1 MFELPQP
8 TRQSAGLNCWHGLLW
23 GVLCVIWLF
32 AIPEKAT
39 ADELVLSGEE
49 DLRELWSYTEW
60 LADPQAQWTLEEV
73 VRMPAER
80 FSDLSEEDLNQGIQG
95 GQYWLRV
102 TLSNPHD
109 EAVSWILTP
118 ETTYIDFIEVFERQ
132 AGGWQSTLL
141 SDHQPFD
148 SRQQP
153 YRKLLYKGETPA
165 ESRTQLYIR
174 TGMFYPDSVTLRLMI
189 SEKQQFEETARDEQ
203 MFFGLFYG
211 ACLALMFISL
221 LLWLSLG
228 ERVFSWYFLYLT
240 INALVWSALNGFA
253 FQYLWPFSPLIHNFG
268 FNILF
273 LLFAIFA
280 LQFSKNFLDL
290 RRDAPRL
297 NSFFSYLQWLFIAGI
312 LLRLAG
318 LYVSVL
324 YLSYFALAVTAILP
338 FVGWY
343 RYRQGLTYARWYA
356 LAWLVYTSG
365 LMISVLSAGTNL
377 FSWGMNPLIYTQI
390 ASLLESFILMLA
402 LSDKFSDIRSQFEE
416 ARRASHHD
424 ALTGVGNRRL
434 LELWF
439 KRWFVSQRHEQKLW
453 VMLVDVDFFK
463 DINDNYGHKAGDLI
477 LEKLA
482 RQMLDHSRPQD
493 LVVRYGGEE
502 FVLLM
507 EAPALADVTEAAERL
522 RNRFENQPTHFQ
534 MQQIPHTLSIGIA
547 EIDPLVADPLG
558 LGIERADR
566 AMYEAKQR
574 GRNRVVSFNQSLLAS
589 GKY

>member
-1 MFELPQP
+1 MFERSL
-8 TRQSAGLNCWHGLLW
+8 TMRWRSANSGFWQWMLWGILSVIGLLAVS
-23 GVLCVIWLF
+23 G
-32 AIPEKAT
+32 KAP
-39 ADELVLSGEE
+39 AAELILSGEE
-49 DLRELWSYTEW
+49 QQRELWSHTEW
-60 LADPQAQWTLEEV
+60 LADPQAQWTIEDV
-73 VRMPAER
+73 VRMPSGR
-80 FSDLSEEDLNQGIQG
+80 FADLTEADLNQGIQG
-95 GQYWLRV
+95 GQYWLRLS
-102 TLSNPHD
+102 LSNPHD
-109 EAVSWILTP
+109 EPVSWVITP

-132 AGGWQSTLL
+132 TAGWQSTLL

-153 YRKLLYKGETPA
+153 YRKLLYGGGTPA
-165 ESRTQLYIR
+165 KSHTQLYIR
-174 TGMFYPDSVTLRLMI
+174 TGMIHPDSVTLRLML
-189 SEKQQFEETARDEQ
+189 SEKQQFETMARDEQ

-228 ERVFSWYFLYLT
+228 ERVFSWYFLYLST
-240 INALVWSALNGFA
+240 NALVWSALNGYA

-297 NSFFSYLQWLFIAGI
+297 NSFFSFLQWLFIAGI

-318 LYVSVL
+318 IYVSVL

-338 FVGWY
+338 VVGWY

-356 LAWLVYTSG
+356 LAWLVYTTG
-365 LMISVLSAGTNL
+365 LIISVLSAGTNL

-424 ALTGVGNRRL
+424 ALTGVVNRRL

-453 VMLVDVDFFK
+453 VMMVDVDYFK
-463 DINDNYGHKAGDLI
+463 EINDNYGHKAGDLI

-482 RQMLDHSRPQD
+482 RQMLQHSRPQD

-507 EAPALADVTEAAERL
+507 EAPALSDVTEAAERL

-547 EIDPLVADPLG
+547 EVDSAVADPLG
-558 LGIERADR
+558 LGIERADK

-574 GRNRVVSFNQSLLAS
+574 GRNRVVSFDQSLLD
-589 GKY
+589 

>member
-1 MFELPQP
+1 MFELPQ
-8 TRQSAGLNCWHGLLW
+8 TIRQTLSHCCQWLLW
-23 GVLCVIWLF
+23 GVLCVIGLL
-32 AIPEKAT
+32 AITGKAP
-39 ADELVLSGEE
+39 AAELILTGE
-49 DLRELWSYTEW
+49 DQQRELWPHTEW
-60 LADPQAQWTLEEV
+60 LADPQAQWTIEDIL
-73 VRMPAER
+73 RMSSGR
-80 FSDLSEEDLNQGIQG
+80 FADLTEADLNQGIQG
-95 GQYWLRV
+95 GQYWLR
-102 TLSNPHD
+102 LSLYNPHD
-109 EAVSWILTP
+109 QAVKWVMTP
-118 ETTYIDFIEVFERQ
+118 ETTYIDFIEVFERHT
-132 AGGWQSTLL
+132 AGWQSTLL

-153 YRKLLYKGETPA
+153 YRKLLYEGETPA
-165 ESRTQLYIR
+165 KSHTQLYIR
-174 TGMFYPDSVTLRLMI
+174 TGMIHPDSVTLRLML
-189 SEKQQFEETARDEQ
+189 SEKQQFETMARDEQ

-228 ERVFSWYFLYLT
+228 ERVFSWYFLYLST
-240 INALVWSALNGFA
+240 NALVWSALNGFA
-253 FQYLWPFSPLIHNFG
+253 FQYLWPFSPLMHNFG

-273 LLFAIFA
+273 LLFALFA

-297 NSFFSYLQWLFIAGI
+297 NSFFSFLQWLFIAGV

-318 LYVSVL
+318 IYVSVL
-324 YLSYFALAVTAILP
+324 YLSYFALAVTAVLP

-356 LAWLVYTSG
+356 LAWLLYTTG
-365 LMISVLSAGTNL
+365 LMISVLSAGTSL

-453 VMLVDVDFFK
+453 VMMVDVDYFK
-463 DINDNYGHKAGDLI
+463 EINDNYGHKAGDLI

-482 RQMLDHSRPQD
+482 RQMLQHSRPQD

-507 EAPALADVTEAAERL
+507 EAPVLSDVTVAAERL

-547 EIDPLVADPLG
+547 EVDSAVADPLG
-558 LGIERADR
+558 LGIERADK

-574 GRNRVVSFNQSLLAS
+574 GRNRVVSFSQSLLD
-589 GKY
+589 